1 VYKQVNLSDLQKN
14 RQQNHT
20 TQAYTGNVKL
30 VFISNSDL
38 DKGID
43 EISKT
48 LQASSL
54 QVETRAKRQRL
65 DNEIDL
71 IKEEV
76 VQKAKETGTRDK
88 GSVTNRKPKQR
99 KMALPKKPKLAKPL
113 ITLITDP
120 VSTTAATTPPKLAS
134 KPRRTT
140 KESYTVKKMIKTL
153 REITSRAGQ
162 GLIDYKEFTARIKVT
177 INLIDLL

>member
-1 VYKQVNLSDLQKN
+1 VYNQVNLSDLQKN

-20 TQAYTGNVKL
+20 TQAYTGNVEL
-30 VFISNSDL
+30 GFISDSDL

-71 IKEEV
+71 IEEEV
-76 VQKAKETGTRDK
+76 VQKAKETGTRDE

-99 KMALPKKPKLAKPL
+99 KMAVPKKPKLAKPL
-113 ITLITDP
+113 TTPTADP
-120 VSTTAATTPPKLAS
+120 VSTTTPPEPTS
-134 KPRRTT
+134 EPRRTT
-140 KESYTVKKMIKTL
+140 KEAHTVKKMIKTL
-153 REITSRAGQ
+153 REIAGRAGQ
-162 GLIDYKEFTARIKVT
+162 GPIDYKEFTAGIKVT
-177 INLIDLL
+177 INLMDLL